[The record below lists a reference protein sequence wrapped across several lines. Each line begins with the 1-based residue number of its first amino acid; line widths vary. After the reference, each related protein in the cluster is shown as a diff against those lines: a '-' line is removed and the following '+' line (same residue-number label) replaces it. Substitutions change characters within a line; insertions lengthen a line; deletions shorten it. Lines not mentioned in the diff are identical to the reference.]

1 MSTEIPLRLAFDSE
15 LDDSLRELISS
26 LLSEWAVPG
35 TESARVTK
43 LAGGASNVNVRI
55 DGESESWALRLCMPD
70 ADRWGVDRAA
80 AIQAMVNGSE
90 VGVCPR
96 LIAHKLPEGHYL
108 SEFVVSQMLTKD
120 MLRSD
125 DLIPAV
131 AQTLRLLHTAQATD
145 HDFSPFEDMRT
156 FLELGAAEGAAQ
168 PVGLDANLARAM
180 RVEAL
185 FKTRNAP
192 RAFCHSDHVPQ
203 NWLWVGDAFKLVDW
217 DYAGNGWIAF
227 ELASFACQAELT
239 AAETELLLTSY
250 DPDVDDG
257 GRARVE
263 LMRFVAGVREATWA
277 VMAEPILGGQTK
289 PADGW
294 TYQGYAAT
302 NLAQAEAVVA
312 QGFDRLM
319 SAARHVREGALI

>member
-1 MSTEIPLRLAFDSE
+1 VTAGPELRLTFAEE
-15 LDDSLRELISS
+15 LDGSIRELISS
-26 LLSEWAVPG
+26 LLRDWAIPG
-35 TESARVTK
+35 TETAKVTK
-43 LAGGASNVNVRI
+43 LAGGASNINVRI
-55 DGESESWALRLCMPD
+55 DGEAESWALRLCMPD
-70 ADRWGVDRAA
+70 AERWGVDRAA
-80 AIQAMVNGSE
+80 AIQAMVNSSE
-90 VGVCPR
+90 IGVCPR
-96 LIAHKLPEGHYL
+96 LVAHKLPEGHYL
-108 SEFVVSQMLTKD
+108 SEFAVSQMLTKD
-120 MLRSD
+120 MLRSQ
-125 DLIPAV
+125 DLIPKV
-131 AQTLRLLHTAQATD
+131 AETLRLLHTAPITG

-168 PVGLDANLARAM
+168 PAGLDANLARAV

-185 FKTRNAP
+185 FKNRRAP

-203 NWLWVGDAFKLVDW
+203 NWLWVDDAFKLVDW

-239 AAETELLLTSY
+239 ADETEYLLTSY
-250 DPDVDDG
+250 DPEVDDG

-263 LMRFVAGVREATWA
+263 LMRFIAGVREATWA

-289 PADGW
+289 PAEGW
-294 TYQGYAAT
+294 TYQGYAAS

-312 QGFDRLM
+312 HGFDELM